1 MQEMLQG
8 IGRRCKPWHES
19 DALEA
24 RNNTSCQLAICSET
38 PTCHAGAANALQHF
52 LVLSRQD
59 IDQAVAHFL
68 QAITA
73 RQLWASQPGH
83 DCTVVGIDEHRGK
96 SGSTV
101 AKFGVFCCVLT
112 PFRRLATMRA
122 QIAQEPGE
130 LI

>member
-83 DCTVVGIDEHRGK
+83 DCTVVGIDEHRGL
-96 SGSTV
+96 SNDDIVQYDTLRMTADAEELQAQALTAV
-101 AKFGVFCCVLT
+101 LPVRFG
-112 PFRRLATMRA
+112 
-122 QIAQEPGE
+122 
-130 LI
+130 

>member
-83 DCTVVGIDEHRGK
+83 DCTVVGIDEHR
-96 SGSTV
+96 
-101 AKFGVFCCVLT
+101 
-112 PFRRLATMRA
+112 
-122 QIAQEPGE
+122 
-130 LI
+130 